1 MPTPT
6 INGKEYRFADIK
18 VSLFGQKLTGLRGI
32 DYKRKR
38 NKELL
43 HAQGDEPFSV
53 QSGNADYSGSIT
65 MLKADFDALNTAAVA
80 AGYTDIT
87 DLPGFPIVVEYS
99 NAAKISIDTLVGV
112 EFDEYDEGLKQ
123 GDKFKEV
130 TLPILYLRI
139 KKA

>member
-6 INGKEYRFADIK
+6 VNGKEYRFADIK
-18 VSLFGQKLTGLRGI
+18 VSLFGQKLNGLRGI
-32 DYKRKR
+32 EYKRKR

-53 QSGNADYSGSIT
+53 QAGNVDYSGSIT
-65 MLKADFDALNTAAVA
+65 MLKADFDALNAAAVA
-80 AGYTDIT
+80 GGYTDIT

-99 NAAKISIDTLVGV
+99 NTTKISIDTLIGC

-130 TLPILYLRI
+130 TLPILFLRI